1 MQWSLFSNEVEM
13 KKLSLFIIA
22 ILIIGCSPTVQTSST
37 QQGPKEST
45 GALSGMIIGGALAN
59 DMAGDSRNKSLATV
73 LGAFVGGVIGQN
85 IGAQLDERDRLLA
98 GEAYNTALEYNPT
111 DKAAEWR
118 NPDTGNYGRVI
129 PVTTYRQNGRYCRE
143 FTQEIFVGGQKQT
156 GYGRACRQPDGSWEI
171 VG

>member
-1 MQWSLFSNEVEM
+1 M
-13 KKLSLFIIA
+13 KKFSLLTLLALLS
-22 ILIIGCSPTVQTSST
+22 GCAANVQTNST
-37 QQGPKEST
+37 QQGPKESA
-45 GALSGMIIGGALAN
+45 GAISGMIIGGALAN
-59 DMAGDSRNKSLATV
+59 DMAGSSKNKSLATV

-98 GEAYNTALEYNPT
+98 GEAYNTALEYNAT

-129 PVTTYRQNGRYCRE
+129 PVATYRQNGRYCRE
-143 FTQEIFVGGQKQT
+143 FTQEIFIGGEKQT

-171 VG
+171 IG

>member
-1 MQWSLFSNEVEM
+1 M
-13 KKLSLFIIA
+13 KKFSLLTLVV
-22 ILIIGCSPTVQTSST
+22 LISGCAANVQTNST
-37 QQGPKEST
+37 QQGPKESA
-45 GALSGMIIGGALAN
+45 GAISGMIIGGALAN

-98 GEAYNTALEYNPT
+98 GEAYNTALEYNAT

-118 NPDTGNYGRVI
+118 NLDSGNYGRVI
-129 PVTTYRQNGRYCRE
+129 PVATYRQNGRYCRE
-143 FTQEIFVGGQKQT
+143 FTQEIFIGGEKQT

-171 VG
+171 IG

>member
-1 MQWSLFSNEVEM
+1 M
-13 KKLSLFIIA
+13 KRISVLILAFFIS
-22 ILIIGCSPTVQTSST
+22 GCAANVQTSSSN
-37 QQGPKEST
+37 QGPKESV
-45 GALSGMIIGGALAN
+45 GALSGMVIGGALAN
-59 DMAGDSRNKSLATV
+59 DMAGNSRNKSIATV

-143 FTQEIFVGGQKQT
+143 FTQEIFIGGEKQT

-171 VG
+171 IG

>member
-1 MQWSLFSNEVEM
+1 MLSNEVEM
-13 KKLSLFIIA
+13 KIFSLLIIA
-22 ILIIGCSPTVQTSST
+22 ILITGCSPTVQTSST
-37 QQGPKEST
+37 QQGPKESA
-45 GALSGMIIGGALAN
+45 GAISGMIIGGALAN

-143 FTQEIFVGGQKQT
+143 FTQEIFIGGQKQT

>member
-1 MQWSLFSNEVEM
+1 MLTKCLLFFTCTLLVGCAPDVQISNQQPGQ
-13 KKLSLFIIA
+13 KQ
-22 ILIIGCSPTVQTSST
+22 TVGT
-37 QQGPKEST
+37 
-45 GALSGMIIGGALAN
+45 LSGMVIGGALAN

-118 NPDTGNYGRVI
+118 NPDTGNYGRII

-143 FTQEIFVGGQKQT
+143 FTQEIFIGGEKQT

-171 VG
+171 IG

>member
-1 MQWSLFSNEVEM
+1 ML
-13 KKLSLFIIA
+13 KT
-22 ILIIGCSPTVQTSST
+22 LIIPILPLIVACAPTSEISST
-37 QQGPKEST
+37 NQGPKQT
-45 GALSGMIIGGALAN
+45 AGTISGMVIGGALAN
-59 DMAGDSRNKSLATV
+59 DMAGDSKNKGIATI

-98 GEAYNTALEYNPT
+98 GEAYNTALEYNPS

-118 NPDTGNYGRVI
+118 NPDTGNYGRVV
-129 PVTTYRQNGRYCRE
+129 PVNTYRQNGRYCRE

-171 VG
+171 TG

>member
-1 MQWSLFSNEVEM
+1 M
-13 KKLSLFIIA
+13 KKFSLLTLLVLLS
-22 ILIIGCSPTVQTSST
+22 GCAANVQTNST
-37 QQGPKEST
+37 QQDPKESA
-45 GALSGMIIGGALAN
+45 GAISGMIIGGALAN
-59 DMAGDSRNKSLATV
+59 DMAGSSKNKSLATV

-98 GEAYNTALEYNPT
+98 GEAYNTALEYNAT

-129 PVTTYRQNGRYCRE
+129 PVATYRQNGRYCRE
-143 FTQEIFVGGQKQT
+143 FTQEIFIGGEKQT

-171 VG
+171 IG

>member
-1 MQWSLFSNEVEM
+1 M
-13 KKLSLFIIA
+13 KKFSLLTLVV
-22 ILIIGCSPTVQTSST
+22 LISGCAANVQTNST
-37 QQGPKEST
+37 QQGPKESA
-45 GALSGMIIGGALAN
+45 GAISGMIIGGALAN

-98 GEAYNTALEYNPT
+98 GEAYATALEYNAT

-118 NPDTGNYGRVI
+118 NPDSGNYGRVI
-129 PVTTYRQNGRYCRE
+129 PVATYRQNGRYCRE
-143 FTQEIFVGGQKQT
+143 FTQEIFIGGEKQT

-171 VG
+171 IG

>member
-1 MQWSLFSNEVEM
+1 M
-13 KKLSLFIIA
+13 KKLSFL
-22 ILIIGCSPTVQTSST
+22 ILGFVLAGCASNVQTSST
-37 QQGPKEST
+37 QQGPKESA
-45 GALSGMIIGGALAN
+45 GAISGMIIGGALAN
-59 DMAGDSRNKSLATV
+59 DMAGNSKNKSLATV

-85 IGAQLDERDRLLA
+85 IGAQLDERDRFLA

-111 DKAAEWR
+111 DKAAEWQ
-118 NPDTGNYGRVI
+118 NPDTGNYGRIV

>member
-1 MQWSLFSNEVEM
+1 M
-13 KKLSLFIIA
+13 KKLSLLIIA
-22 ILIIGCSPTVQTSST
+22 VLITSCAPTVQTTSSS
-37 QQGPKEST
+37 QGPKEST
-45 GALSGMIIGGALAN
+45 GAISGMIIGGALAN
-59 DMAGDSRNKSLATV
+59 DMAGESSNKALATV

-98 GEAYNTALEYNPT
+98 GEAYNTALEFNPT

-143 FTQEIFVGGQKQT
+143 FTQEIFVGGQKET

-171 VG
+171 VS

>member
-1 MQWSLFSNEVEM
+1 M
-13 KKLSLFIIA
+13 KKLSLLIIA
-22 ILIIGCSPTVQTSST
+22 ILITGCSPNVQTSST
-37 QQGPKEST
+37 QQGPKESA
-45 GALSGMIIGGALAN
+45 GAISGMIIGGALAN

-73 LGAFVGGVIGQN
+73 LGAFAGGVIGQN

-98 GEAYNTALEYNPT
+98 GQAYNTALEYNPT

-118 NPDTGNYGRVI
+118 NPDTGTYGCVI

>member
-1 MQWSLFSNEVEM
+1 M
-13 KKLSLFIIA
+13 KKICFLTVVILLS
-22 ILIIGCSPTVQTSST
+22 GCAANVQTNST
-37 QQGPKEST
+37 QQGPKESA
-45 GALSGMIIGGALAN
+45 GAISGMIIGGALAN
-59 DMAGDSRNKSLATV
+59 DMAGSSKNKSLATV

-98 GEAYNTALEYNPT
+98 GEAYNTALEYNAT

-129 PVTTYRQNGRYCRE
+129 PVATYRQNGRYCRE
-143 FTQEIFVGGQKQT
+143 FTQEIFIGGEKQT

-171 VG
+171 IG

>member
-1 MQWSLFSNEVEM
+1 M
-13 KKLSLFIIA
+13 KKSILFTLVVLLSA
-22 ILIIGCSPTVQTSST
+22 CAANVQTSSS
-37 QQGPKEST
+37 QQGPKESV
-45 GALSGMIIGGALAN
+45 GALSGMVIGGALAN

-98 GEAYNTALEYNPT
+98 GEAYSTALEYNPT

-118 NPDTGNYGRVI
+118 NPDSGNYGRVI
-129 PVTTYRQNGRYCRE
+129 PVATYRQNGRYCRE
-143 FTQEIFVGGQKQT
+143 FTQEIFIGGEKQT